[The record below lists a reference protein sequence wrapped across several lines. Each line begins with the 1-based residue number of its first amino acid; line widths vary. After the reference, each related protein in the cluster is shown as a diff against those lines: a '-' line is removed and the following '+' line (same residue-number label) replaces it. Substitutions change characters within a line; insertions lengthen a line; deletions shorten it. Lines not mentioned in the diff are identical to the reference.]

1 MLKEKVMTESNLE
14 IKSNLMIEKIDGFE
28 VTSLKYQRRYFPGDF
43 AALIEPS
50 KMKDHRVQERYFT
63 RQQIDEYQQ
72 TIVCLT
78 CKRPCAGTCKR
89 S

>member
-1 MLKEKVMTESNLE
+1 MTESNLE
-14 IKSNLMIEKIDGFE
+14 IKSNLVVEKIDGVE
-28 VTSLKYQRRYFPGDF
+28 VTNSTHQRRYFTGDF
-43 AALIEPS
+43 AALVEPS
-50 KMKDHRVQERYFT
+50 KMKDHRVQEQYFT
-63 RQQIDEYQQ
+63 RQQIYEYQQ

>member
-1 MLKEKVMTESNLE
+1 MTESNLQ
-14 IKSNLMIEKIDGFE
+14 IKSNLMIEEVDGVE
-28 VTSLKYQRRYFPGDF
+28 VKNSRHQIRYFPGDF
-43 AALIEPS
+43 AALIAPS
-50 KMKDHRVQERYFT
+50 KMKDNRGREQYFT